1 MLSRLNLPNNYHV
14 MCRNYSMYYSVN
26 SLVSYEF
33 YYLQDVSCQN
43 LKYLLSFIKYSSFFQ
58 MNSTSHSHQLNYPI
72 NFYLYPKD
80 QEHLLVIH
88 VLSDQ
93 RGFILENE
101 GAFAMISAVVW
112 APRFLCLF
120 YIDRG
125 FSGVRNNVIIF
136 VILVFFFRAAVFTCQ
151 FLRIVWS
158 DVAGNS
164 YLIYELTLDVFF
176 VVG

>member
-1 MLSRLNLPNNYHV
+1 MLSRLNLPNNCHV

-101 GAFAMISAVVW
+101 DAFAMISAVVW
-112 APRFLCLF
+112 ARRFLCLF

-125 FSGVRNNVIIF
+125 FSGSKEQCYHLRHPRILLPSCRVHL
-136 VILVFFFRAAVFTCQ
+136 LVFENCLERCGRKLLFD
-151 FLRIVWS
+151 L
-158 DVAGNS
+158 
-164 YLIYELTLDVFF
+164 
-176 VVG
+176 